1 VESTVFP
8 IPNALPSDSFPD
20 FFFEALERPVMRC
33 VLSNERATW
42 SGKESKDMNGN
53 NRSVRVRWLWRLA
66 VLGTAVFGGVAVATW
81 APAGQSGPDTGAG
94 QRAQPVAVAAQAGP
108 RIEITKHKFSRP
120 RLTVPAGTTVTW
132 LNRDEDLHTVV
143 STTLAFKS
151 AGLET
156 DEAYSYKFAKPGVY
170 EYFCTLHPLMTGKV
184 IVK

>member
-1 VESTVFP
+1 M
-8 IPNALPSDSFPD
+8 N
-20 FFFEALERPVMRC
+20 
-33 VLSNERATW
+33 
-42 SGKESKDMNGN
+42 SK
-53 NRSVRVRWLWRLA
+53 NRSNRARWLWRMA
-66 VLGTAVFGGVAVATW
+66 VLGTAAFAGLAVASW
-81 APAGQSGPDTGAG
+81 AAAGQSGPGTGEG
-94 QRAQPVAVAAQAGP
+94 LRVQPVAVTAQAGP

-120 RLTVPAGTTVTW
+120 TLTVPAGTTVTW

-151 AGLET
+151 AGMET

>member
-1 VESTVFP
+1 MH
-8 IPNALPSDSFPD
+8 D
-20 FFFEALERPVMRC
+20 
-33 VLSNERATW
+33 
-42 SGKESKDMNGN
+42 
-53 NRSVRVRWLWRLA
+53 NRRLIRVRWLWGLA
-66 VLGTAVFGGVAVATW
+66 VLGTATFGALAVPTW
-81 APAGQSGPDTGAG
+81 APAGQSGPGTTAG
-94 QRAQPVAVAAQAGP
+94 QMAQPVAVAAQTGP

-120 RLTVPAGTTVTW
+120 ALTVPVGTTVTW

-156 DEAYSYKFAKPGVY
+156 DEAYSYTFAKPGVY

>member
-1 VESTVFP
+1 
-8 IPNALPSDSFPD
+8 
-20 FFFEALERPVMRC
+20 
-33 VLSNERATW
+33 
-42 SGKESKDMNGN
+42 MNGN
-53 NRSVRVRWLWRLA
+53 DRSVRVRWLWRVA
-66 VLGTAVFGGVAVATW
+66 VLGAVVFGGVAVATG
-81 APAGQSGPDTGAG
+81 APAGQSDPDTGAG

-120 RLTVPAGTTVTW
+120 TLTVPAGTTVTW

>member
-1 VESTVFP
+1 VKPWNDAGSDAFSTV
-8 IPNALPSDSFPD
+8 SD
-20 FFFEALERPVMRC
+20 
-33 VLSNERATW
+33 TW
-42 SGKESKDMNGN
+42 SGKESTNMNDN
-53 NRSVRVRWLWRLA
+53 HRLIRVRGFWRLA
-66 VLGTAVFGGVAVATW
+66 VLGTVTFGLLAVAAW
-81 APAGQSGPDTGAG
+81 APAGQSGPGTAPG
-94 QRAQPVAVAAQAGP
+94 QIAQPLVVAAQAGS

-120 RLTVPAGTTVTW
+120 TLTVPAGTTVTW

-156 DEAYSYKFAKPGVY
+156 DEAYSYTFAKPGVY

>member
-1 VESTVFP
+1 MV
-8 IPNALPSDSFPD
+8 
-20 FFFEALERPVMRC
+20 R
-33 VLSNERATW
+33 
-42 SGKESKDMNGN
+42 KESKNMNGN
-53 NRSVRVRWLWRLA
+53 DRSIRARWLWRLA
-66 VLGTAVFGGVAVATW
+66 VLGTAAFGGLAVATW

-120 RLTVPAGTTVTW
+120 TLTVPAGTTVTW
-132 LNRDEDLHTVV
+132 LNRDEDVHTVV
-143 STTLAFKS
+143 SSTQAFRS

-156 DEAYSYKFAKPGVY
+156 DEAYSYKFTKPGVY

>member
-1 VESTVFP
+1 
-8 IPNALPSDSFPD
+8 
-20 FFFEALERPVMRC
+20 M
-33 VLSNERATW
+33 
-42 SGKESKDMNGN
+42 
-53 NRSVRVRWLWRLA
+53 
-66 VLGTAVFGGVAVATW
+66 
-81 APAGQSGPDTGAG
+81 
-94 QRAQPVAVAAQAGP
+94 AQPVAVAAQTGP

-120 RLTVPAGTTVTW
+120 TLTVPAGTTVTW

-156 DEAYSYKFAKPGVY
+156 DEAYSYTFAKPGVY

>member
-1 VESTVFP
+1 
-8 IPNALPSDSFPD
+8 
-20 FFFEALERPVMRC
+20 
-33 VLSNERATW
+33 
-42 SGKESKDMNGN
+42 MNGN
-53 NRSVRVRWLWRLA
+53 HCSTRARWRWRLA
-66 VLGTAVFGGVAVATW
+66 VLGMAAFGSLAVTIG
-81 APAGQSGPDTGAG
+81 APAGPSGPGTAAG
-94 QRAQPVAVAAQAGP
+94 QMAQPVAVDTQAGP

-120 RLTVPAGTTVTW
+120 TLTVPVGTTVTW
-132 LNRDEDLHTVV
+132 LNRDEDVHTVV

>member
-1 VESTVFP
+1 
-8 IPNALPSDSFPD
+8 
-20 FFFEALERPVMRC
+20 
-33 VLSNERATW
+33 
-42 SGKESKDMNGN
+42 MNGN
-53 NRSVRVRWLWRLA
+53 HRLIRVRWLWRLA
-66 VLGTAVFGGVAVATW
+66 VLVTATFCALAVPTGA
-81 APAGQSGPDTGAG
+81 AAGQSGPGTVAG
-94 QRAQPVAVAAQAGP
+94 QTAQPVAVAAQTGP

-120 RLTVPAGTTVTW
+120 TLTVPAGTTVTW

-156 DEAYSYKFAKPGVY
+156 DEAYSYTFTKPGVY